1 MTPDKRAGNPMVLT
15 ERDRRVIV
23 DIGSFQLLTGQHL
36 RRLGHFHSKTRA
48 NATLL
53 RLVRHGYLS
62 RRSLPSVAGTA
73 TALYFVG
80 PRAGDVLERP
90 AATVRRKI
98 SSLSDLFVAHQ
109 LLITD
114 VRIAFRSPVAG
125 YECLRW
131 RTDAELRAR
140 NLGLIPDGHVEYAL
154 DGKHFGAFVEIDRGT
169 EDLERWAAK
178 VRSYVLLTRSDT
190 YRQLFG
196 RAFFRVLVITESDG
210 RLQHLRQVTAKLTDR
225 VFWFTTMDRLR
236 SSGPFDS
243 IWWRPVDATRHA
255 LTEP

>member
-1 MTPDKRAGNPMVLT
+1 MMPVKPVGSAMVLT

-23 DIGSFQLLTGQHL
+23 DVASFQTLTGQQL
-36 RRLGHFHSKTRA
+36 RRLGHFGSKTRA
-48 NATLL
+48 NTTLL

-73 TALYFVG
+73 TALYFAG
-80 PRAGDVLERP
+80 PKSGDVLERP
-90 AATVRRKI
+90 QATVRRKI

-114 VRIAFRSPVAG
+114 VRIAFLSPAAG
-125 YECLRW
+125 YEFLRW

-140 NLGLIPDGHVEYAL
+140 NLGLIPDGHLEYAL
-154 DGKHFGAFVEIDRGT
+154 SGKHFGAFVEIDRGT

-178 VRSYVLLTRSDT
+178 VRSYVLLTRSDS
-190 YRQLFG
+190 YRHIFG
-196 RAFFRVLVITESDG
+196 RAFFRVLVITESEG
-210 RLQHLRQVTAKLTDR
+210 RLQHLRRVTASLTER

-236 SSGPFDS
+236 STGPFDA
-243 IWWRPVDATRHA
+243 IWWRPVDATLHA